1 VSKLTQLLSACG
13 LLLLIFSS
21 PAFAQTNPAGND
33 TPAEE
38 TTETFPSFKPR
49 LGVRYNTDSAGYS
62 PFTSFEGFLPLL
74 QSPGQNVTFLE
85 GRMLLDNDSNVSA
98 NLVLGHRFLSNEGKR
113 VIGTYV
119 SYDKRDTGEN
129 IFNQVGLGFESLG
142 NWDFRANA
150 YLPIDG
156 GRQTVRNGYTGGAA
170 LSGNSLFLQRRYE
183 VGLHGIDTEF
193 GARLAKVG
201 SGDIRAYAGAYYF
214 GGDNVSDSFGVK
226 GRLEANPTDALT
238 LGFSVQND
246 PLFDTTAAFTVGIS
260 FPGSGASRV
269 KTEQNRLIA
278 RMANRTERQA
288 TIPVLKDAQIDLSQA
303 ATIINPVNGQA
314 QQLRVIQV
322 AAGGTGTGTA
332 EAPLGT
338 GSLASAVTAVTPG
351 NIVYVNGAANIGLA
365 NTLTVP
371 AGVQLLSSGPVQA
384 INTVEAGS
392 IRLPGSGS
400 GLFPV
405 LTGTPVIA
413 GNGLVRLSSNTA
425 LSGFDIRIPTIGF
438 NAGVVIP
445 GVPTNADARGIVGSG
460 ISNVTIT
467 NNLVSNARRE
477 AIDLSEV
484 TGSVAIN
491 SNTVRD
497 SGVNNSENAIRVLNS
512 RGTVALGIANNTI
525 TNNNG
530 VAVSLS
536 GTAQGTATVENNS
549 ISTTRTGISLR
560 ASQTAN
566 LTSIAR
572 GNTINGTSRSREGIA
587 SRTFDTAQANTTI
600 SNNQIRNIAG
610 SGVVLEASDSAR
622 PIITVSGNTI
632 DRSTTNGIYANAIGS
647 SELRANVSG
656 NTISNT
662 TGIGVEGNAAE
673 VGKLRLGLTS
683 NTISNSG
690 SLGVSVVAAD
700 TSDVS
705 VIANS
710 NTLTNNNTVTG
721 AQNPAT
727 PSAFDVAA
735 SPFSLATD
743 KPKVCVR
750 LNGNTGTGNSVADYS
765 LYNGNSATNGATF
778 QVENSVFSTNTGRIT
793 FQAFNGTALV
803 PATVVASA
811 IGSTNIS
818 TGSGFTSV
826 ASGTCVAP

>member
-1 VSKLTQLLSACG
+1 MSKLTQLLSACG
-13 LLLLIFSS
+13 LLLLAFSS
-21 PAFAQTNPAGND
+21 PAFAQTAPAGND
-33 TPAEE
+33 TSAEV
-38 TTETFPSFKPR
+38 TTETFPSFNPR
-49 LGVRYNTDSAGYS
+49 LGVRYNTKGSGYDA
-62 PFTSFEGFLPLL
+62 FTSFEGFVPLL
-74 QSPGQNVTFLE
+74 QTPGKNVTFLE
-85 GRMLLDNDSNVSA
+85 GRLLLDDKDYISG
-98 NLVLGHRFLSNEGKR
+98 NLVLGHRILSDSGKR

-119 SYDKRDTGEN
+119 SFDKRNTGSN
-129 IFNQVGLGFESLG
+129 AFNQVGLGFESLG
-142 NWDFRANA
+142 DVDFRANA
-150 YLPIDG
+150 YLPVDNA
-156 GRQTVRNGYTGGAA
+156 RRPMNDGYTGGAVF
-170 LSGNSLFLQRRYE
+170 SGQSLFLQRRYE
-183 VGLHGIDTEF
+183 TALHGIDAEIGT
-193 GARLAKVG
+193 RLTRLG
-201 SGDIRAYAGAYYF
+201 SGDIRAYAGGYYY
-214 GGDNVSDSFGVK
+214 GGDNIEDTFGWK
-226 GRLEANPTDALT
+226 ARLAANPTDALNLNIT
-238 LGFSVQND
+238 VQND
-246 PLFDTTAAFTVGIS
+246 PLFNTSALFTIGFT
-260 FPGSGASRV
+260 FPGSGASRA
-269 KTEQNRLIA
+269 KTDQERLIA
-278 RMANRTERQA
+278 RMADFTERQA
-288 TIPVLKDAQIDLSQA
+288 IIPVARDVQIDFSQP
-303 ATIINPVNGQA
+303 ATIINPAAAPGQ
-314 QQLRVIQV
+314 QTRFIQV
-322 AAGGTGTGTA
+322 TAGGTGTGTG

-338 GSLASAVTAVTPG
+338 GSLVSTVTSATPG
-351 NIVYVNGAANIGLA
+351 TIVYVNGAPNVPLA

-371 AGVQLLSSGPVQA
+371 AGVQLLSSGPVQTV
-384 INTVEAGS
+384 NTVEAGT

-413 GNGLVRLSSNTA
+413 GNGLVRLSSNTTV
-425 LSGFDIRIPTIGF
+425 SGFDVRIPTTGF
-438 NAGVVIP
+438 VAP
-445 GVPTNADARGIVGSG
+445 AGVPTNVDARGIVGSG
-460 ISNVTIT
+460 ISNVTIA
-467 NNLVSNARRE
+467 NNFVSNARRE

-484 TGSVAIN
+484 TGNVAIN
-491 SNTVRD
+491 NNTVRD
-497 SGVNNSENAIRVLNS
+497 SGVNNSENAIRVSNS

-560 ASQTAN
+560 ASETAN

-572 GNTINGTSRSREGIA
+572 GNRINGTSTSREGIA

-600 SNNQIRNIAG
+600 SGNTISNMA
-610 SGVVLEASDSAR
+610 SGVVLESSDSAK
-622 PIITVSGNTI
+622 PQITVSGNTI
-632 DRSTTNGIYANAIGS
+632 DRSRTNGIYVNAIGN

-662 TGIGVEGNAAE
+662 TRIGVEGNAANAA
-673 VGKLRLGLTS
+673 KLRLGLTS
-683 NTISNSG
+683 NTIRNSG
-690 SLGVSVVAAD
+690 SLGVSVTAAD

-735 SPFSLATD
+735 DPFSLGN

-750 LNGNTGTGNSVADYS
+750 LNGNTGTGNTVADYS

-778 QVENSVFSTNTGRIT
+778 QVENSLFSTNTGRIT
-793 FQAFNGTALV
+793 LQAFNGVALV

>member
-13 LLLLIFSS
+13 LLLLAFSS
-21 PAFAQTNPAGND
+21 PAFAQTAPAGND
-33 TPAEE
+33 TSAEV
-38 TTETFPSFKPR
+38 TTETFPSFSPR
-49 LGVRYNTDSAGYS
+49 LGVRYNTKGSGYDA
-62 PFTSFEGFLPLL
+62 FTSFEGFVPLL
-74 QSPGQNVTFLE
+74 QTPGKNVTFLE
-85 GRMLLDNDSNVSA
+85 GRLLLDDKDYISG
-98 NLVLGHRFLSNEGKR
+98 NLVLGHRILSDSGKR

-119 SYDKRDTGEN
+119 SFDKRNTGSN
-129 IFNQVGLGFESLG
+129 AFNQVGLGFESLG
-142 NWDFRANA
+142 DVDFRANA
-150 YLPIDG
+150 YLPVDN
-156 GRQTVRNGYTGGAA
+156 GRRPMNDGYTGGAVF
-170 LSGNSLFLQRRYE
+170 SGNNLFLQRQYE
-183 VGLHGIDTEF
+183 TALHGIDAEIGT
-193 GARLAKVG
+193 RLTRLG
-201 SGDIRAYAGAYYF
+201 SGDIRAYAGGYYY
-214 GGDNVSDSFGVK
+214 GGDNIEDTFGWK
-226 GRLEANPTDALT
+226 ARLAANPTDALNLNIT
-238 LGFSVQND
+238 VQND
-246 PLFDTTAAFTVGIS
+246 PLFNTSALFTIGFT
-260 FPGSGASRV
+260 FPGSGASRA
-269 KTEQNRLIA
+269 KTDQERLIA
-278 RMANRTERQA
+278 RMADFTERQA
-288 TIPVLKDAQIDLSQA
+288 IIPVARDVQIDFSQP
-303 ATIINPVNGQA
+303 ATIINPAAAPGQ
-314 QQLRVIQV
+314 QTRFIQV
-322 AAGGTGTGTA
+322 AAGGTATGTA
-332 EAPLGT
+332 ESPLDADG
-338 GSLASAVTAVTPG
+338 LAGAVTSATPG
-351 NIVYVNGAANIGLA
+351 TIVYVNGAPNVPLA

-371 AGVQLLSSGPVQA
+371 AGVQLLSSGPVQTV
-384 INTVEAGS
+384 NTVEAGN

-405 LTGTPVIA
+405 LKGTPLLA
-413 GNGLVRLSSNTA
+413 GNGLVRLSSNTTV
-425 LSGFDIRIPTIGF
+425 SGFDVIIPTTGF
-438 NAGVVIP
+438 VAP
-445 GVPTNADARGIVGSG
+445 AGVPTNVDARGIVGSG
-460 ISNVTIT
+460 ISNVTIA
-467 NNLVSNARRE
+467 NNFVSNARRE

-484 TGSVAIN
+484 TGNVAIN
-491 SNTVRD
+491 NNTVRD
-497 SGVNNSENAIRVLNS
+497 SGVNNSENAIRVSNS

-560 ASQTAN
+560 ASETAN

-572 GNTINGTSRSREGIA
+572 GNTINGTSASREGIA

-600 SNNQIRNIAG
+600 SGNTISNMA
-610 SGVVLEASDSAR
+610 SGVLLEASDSAK
-622 PIITVSGNTI
+622 PQITVSGNTI
-632 DRSTTNGIYANAIGS
+632 DRSRTNGINANAIGN

-662 TGIGVEGNAAE
+662 TGIGVEGNAANAA
-673 VGKLRLGLTS
+673 KLRLGLTS
-683 NTISNSG
+683 NTIRNSG
-690 SLGVSVVAAD
+690 SLGVSVTAAD

-735 SPFSLATD
+735 DPFSLGN

-750 LNGNTGTGNSVADYS
+750 LNGNTGTGNTVADYS

-793 FQAFNGTALV
+793 LQAFNGAALV

>member
-1 VSKLTQLLSACG
+1 MSKLTQLLSACG
-13 LLLLIFSS
+13 LLLLAFSS
-21 PAFAQTNPAGND
+21 PAFAQTAPAGND
-33 TPAEE
+33 TSAEV
-38 TTETFPSFKPR
+38 TTETFPSFNPR
-49 LGVRYNTDSAGYS
+49 LGVRYNTKGSGYDA
-62 PFTSFEGFLPLL
+62 FTSFEGFVPLF
-74 QSPGQNVTFLE
+74 QTPGKNVTFLE
-85 GRMLLDNDSNVSA
+85 GRLLLDDKDYISG
-98 NLVLGHRFLSNEGKR
+98 NLVLGHRILSDSGKR

-119 SYDKRDTGEN
+119 SFDKRNTGSN
-129 IFNQVGLGFESLG
+129 AFNQLGLGFESLG
-142 NWDFRANA
+142 DVDFRANA
-150 YLPIDG
+150 YLPVDNGRRPMNDG
-156 GRQTVRNGYTGGAA
+156 FTGGAVF
-170 LSGNSLFLQRRYE
+170 SGNNLFLQRRYE
-183 VGLHGIDTEF
+183 TALHGIDAEIGT
-193 GARLAKVG
+193 RLTRLG
-201 SGDIRAYAGAYYF
+201 SGDIRAYAGGYYY
-214 GGDNVSDSFGVK
+214 GGDNIEDTFGWK
-226 GRLEANPTDALT
+226 ARLAANPTDALNLNIT
-238 LGFSVQND
+238 VQND
-246 PLFDTTAAFTVGIS
+246 PLFNTSALFTIGFT
-260 FPGSGASRV
+260 FPGSGASRA
-269 KTEQNRLIA
+269 KTDQERLIA
-278 RMANRTERQA
+278 RMADFTERQA
-288 TIPVLKDAQIDLSQA
+288 IIPVARDVQTDFSQPV
-303 ATIINPVNGQA
+303 TIINSANNQA

-338 GSLASAVTAVTPG
+338 GNLASALTSASSG
-351 NIVYVNGAANIGLA
+351 NIVYVNGAPSITLA

-371 AGVQLLSSGPVQA
+371 AGVQLLSSGPVQTV
-384 INTVEAGS
+384 NTVEAGN

-400 GLFPV
+400 GLYPV
-405 LTGTPVIA
+405 VTGTPLLA
-413 GNGLVRLSSNTA
+413 GNGLVRLSSNTTV
-425 LSGFDIRIPTIGF
+425 SGFDIRIPTTGF
-438 NAGVVIP
+438 AAP
-445 GVPTNADARGIVGSG
+445 AGVPTNVDARGIVGSG
-460 ISNVTIT
+460 ISNVTIA
-467 NNLVSNARRE
+467 NNFVSNARRE

-484 TGSVAIN
+484 TGNVAIN
-491 SNTVRD
+491 NNTVRD

-560 ASQTAN
+560 ASETAN

-572 GNTINGTSRSREGIA
+572 GNTINGTSTSREGIA
-587 SRTFDTAQANTTI
+587 FRAFGTAQANTTI

-610 SGVVLEASDSAR
+610 SGVVLEASGSAK
-622 PIITVSGNTI
+622 PILTVSGNTI
-632 DRSTTNGIYANAIGS
+632 DRSRTNGIYANAIDN

-662 TGIGVEGNAAE
+662 TGIGVEGNAANAA
-673 VGKLRLGLTS
+673 KLRLGLTS

-690 SLGVSVVAAD
+690 SLGVSVGASD

-710 NTLTNNNTVTG
+710 NTLTNNNTITG

-735 SPFSLATD
+735 DPFSLGN

-750 LNGNTGTGNSVADYS
+750 LNGNTGTGNTVADYS

-793 FQAFNGTALV
+793 LQAFNGVALV